1 MTEDSRDGVFPVKE
15 YGERTLNMARLF
27 SLLRQ
32 ECDMQDPWHVMVLS
46 LCSFEQMH
54 LKDGW
59 EFVLTNCKDIED
71 VGLLFE
77 RSNSPQ
83 EFREGLVRLKERDL
97 MQRLERENL
106 IDDS

>member
-1 MTEDSRDGVFPVKE
+1 MSENSGDGSFPVKE
-15 YGERTLNMARLF
+15 YEERTLNMARLF
-27 SLLRQ
+27 ALLRQ
-32 ECDMQDPWHVMVLS
+32 ECGMEDPWHAMVLS
-46 LCSFEQMH
+46 LCSFERMH

-59 EFVLTNCKDIED
+59 EFVLTNRKDIED

-83 EFREGLVRLKERDL
+83 EFREGLVKLKERDL

-106 IDDS
+106 INDS

>member
-1 MTEDSRDGVFPVKE
+1 MDTTPEFRSA
-15 YGERTLNMARLF
+15 LNMARLF
-27 SLLRQ
+27 CLLRQ
-32 ECDMQDPWHVMVLS
+32 EYDMQDPWHVMVLS

-59 EFVLTNCKDIED
+59 EFVLTNRKDIED

-83 EFREGLVRLKERDL
+83 EFREGLVKLKERDL
-97 MQRLERENL
+97 MQWLERENL
-106 IDDS
+106 MDDS